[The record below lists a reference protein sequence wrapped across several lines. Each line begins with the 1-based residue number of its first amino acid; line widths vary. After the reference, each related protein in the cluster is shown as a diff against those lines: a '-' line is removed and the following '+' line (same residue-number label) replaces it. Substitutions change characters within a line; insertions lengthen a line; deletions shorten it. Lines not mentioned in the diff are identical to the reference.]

1 MSESETEANGE
12 KGPDRKA
19 GGPPMPIGAAPVGSE
34 VVLAEVRGGR
44 GLVFRLAEMGLT
56 PGARFTIVSR
66 GRPGPI
72 IINLRGAR
80 LMLGAG
86 MAGRVYVRP
95 G

>member
-1 MSESETEANGE
+1 MSDDEQQNEQPARRGA
-12 KGPDRKA
+12 GP
-19 GGPPMPIGAAPVGSE
+19 PPMPVTAAPVGAE
-34 VVLAEVRGGR
+34 VELAEVRGGR

-56 PGARFTIVSR
+56 PGVRFTVVSR

-72 IINLRGAR
+72 IITLRGAR

-95 G
+95 VL